1 MPGILHRVVAAAALA
16 LLLIGT
22 ASVRADGIPQILWR
36 VEGAGNTVYL
46 LGSVHL
52 LHTSDSA
59 LPEAAMTAYADAE
72 KIVEEI
78 DLAAAAAEMM
88 APSTSSPQFLPEGQ
102 TLAAALGPEL
112 NAELQTAARTLGL
125 DTDFMS
131 RYQPWFVATTI
142 EQLRMQREGYNAMQG
157 VDIQIAMLALRDGKT
172 VQGLET
178 LHEQL
183 SLFGNLPMEEQ
194 REMLRSTLRETGT
207 KEKVA
212 DITQS
217 WRRGDLA
224 RLETLLREGAEES
237 PALFKTLTTDRNLRW
252 LPQIEVML
260 KDKENDY
267 LVVAGALHMVGENG
281 LVELLKK
288 KGYRIER
295 L

>member
-1 MPGILHRVVAAAALA
+1 MQGILQRAASVAALTLAFFGGALA
-16 LLLIGT
+16 
-22 ASVRADGIPQILWR
+22 RADGEPQVLWQ
-36 VEGAGNTVYL
+36 VAGAGNTVYL

-52 LHTSDSA
+52 LQSNDSA
-59 LPEAAMTAYADAE
+59 LPAAAMTAYADAE

-78 DLAAAAAEMM
+78 DLAAATDAMLAGTGRE
-88 APSTSSPQFLPEGQ
+88 SQFLPEGQ
-102 TLAAALGPEL
+102 NLAAALGPEL
-112 NAELQTAARTLGL
+112 YAELQRIAQPLGL

-131 RYQPWFVATTI
+131 RFQPWFVAITLQ
-142 EQLRMQREGYNAMQG
+142 QLRLLREGFNPLQG
-157 VDIQIAMLALRDGKT
+157 VDFQIAGFAARDGKPLLA
-172 VQGLET
+172 LET
-178 LHEQL
+178 LEQQL
-183 SLFGNLPMEEQ
+183 SLFANLPMTEQ

-207 KEKVA
+207 KEKIA

-217 WRRGDLA
+217 WRRGDLN
-224 RLETLLREGAEES
+224 RLEALLREGAEES
-237 PALFKTLTTDRNLRW
+237 PELFKSLTTDRNLRW

-260 KDKENDY
+260 KDKDNDY